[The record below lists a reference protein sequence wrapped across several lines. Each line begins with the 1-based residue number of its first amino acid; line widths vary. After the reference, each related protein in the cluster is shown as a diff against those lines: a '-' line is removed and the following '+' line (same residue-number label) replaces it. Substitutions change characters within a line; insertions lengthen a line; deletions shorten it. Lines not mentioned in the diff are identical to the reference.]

1 LQGEADPVFG
11 ATPCV
16 DVVKVVIGKRVM
28 SKERKFID
36 REIKKGRTLALGQD
50 AAVRHVS
57 FAFYFGFAYL

>member
-1 LQGEADPVFG
+1 MRVA
-11 ATPCV
+11 
-16 DVVKVVIGKRVM
+16 KRVM